1 MIPIPQTPTTSKQY
15 LLVLD
20 DVTMVIIGRICPSL
34 RFIEVEGMPMKDC
47 TSHTLLVN
55 PVAVAIEPIPIAEE
69 TPAS

>member
-1 MIPIPQTPTTSKQY
+1 MTPTIPKQY

-20 DVTMVIIGRICPSL
+20 DVTMAIVGRLCPSI

-55 PVAVAIEPIPIAEE
+55 PVAVAIDPLPIAEE